1 MTTIQERLD
10 EFKALSFDD
19 QKARL
24 LQMLDWLKAADDL
37 FAKLADIVQNN
48 PKVDLD
54 FLSWTYQDIIT
65 FADAIT
71 ESNKQNAEGALV
83 SLQDKIKRLHE
94 IEDAERIKENPEWN
108 LDSSLSQI

>member
-1 MTTIQERLD
+1 MASTQERLD
-10 EFKALSFDD
+10 EFKKLSFED

-24 LQMLDWLKAADDL
+24 LQMLDWLKAAGDV
-37 FAKLADIVQNN
+37 FVKLLDIVQNN
-48 PKVDLD
+48 PKVDSD

-71 ESNKQNAEGALV
+71 ESNKQKAEGALM

-94 IEDAERIKENPEWN
+94 IEDAERIKENPEWM